1 MLISRTLIAAV
12 AIASGVFAAT
22 ANAGTDTNVS
32 AGLTTK
38 GPGLAAHG
46 FDVVGY
52 FTQNQ
57 PIFGSAS
64 HSTVYKDATYR
75 FASAEN
81 LRAFEANPAKY
92 VPQYGGYCAY
102 GVSVGV
108 KFDGD
113 PRLWKVVDGKLYFN
127 LNEDIQKLWFKD
139 IPSNIT
145 WCLNSTPRKC
155 LGFHTP
161 AEAFLENLRVAL
173 DM

>member
-1 MLISRTLIAAV
+1 MTISRTFIAL
-12 AIASGVFAAT
+12 AIASGVIAVTAA

-46 FDVVGY
+46 YDVVGY

-57 PIFGSAS
+57 PIIGNAG

-81 LRAFEANPAKY
+81 LRAFEADPAKY
-92 VPQYGGYCAY
+92 APQYGGYCAY
-102 GVSVGV
+102 GVSVGA

-127 LNEDIQKLWFKD
+127 LNEDIQNLWLKD
-139 IPSNIT
+139 VPGNIESGDDN
-145 WCLNSTPRKC
+145 WAEIAHKTPDE
-155 LGFHTP
+155 LS
-161 AEAFLENLRVAL
+161 
-173 DM
+173 